1 MSDHFTDEDVAAVER
16 YMKAFYPDSPEKAES
31 AYCMA
36 FLEHLKS
43 RIDEN
48 VRNIA
53 LDDPDKFEA
62 LVDEYEKS
70 LGN

>member
-1 MSDHFTDEDVAAVER
+1 MSDHFTDEDIAAVGR
-16 YMKAFYPDSPEKAES
+16 YMKAFYPGSPEKAEP
-31 AYCMA
+31 AYCLA

-48 VRNIA
+48 VRSIA
-53 LDDPDKFEA
+53 LDDPDKFEE

-70 LGN
+70 LEN